1 MSFQAPGKF
10 AHSQSRQAREITQH
24 SPYRTYCCS
33 ARHALPCGASKFHVS
48 VTQTTPVHHGTLEAL
63 SSFNDCLH
71 TRRSL
76 QLNLRSPSA
85 MHGMMGGGTTLC
97 TTELDS
103 RQPKLKT
110 RAPAPPGSP
119 TVHVRIHTH
128 KPEGTDV
135 NTCCASSCAPCISPI
150 HLAQRFLSEAREL
163 LKRQKAH
170 AGSARLQPCPWPM
183 GGHFS

>member
-103 RQPKLKT
+103 RQPKLKR

-119 TVHVRIHTH
+119 TVHNVGTLLLWGPFSTHTL
-128 KPEGTDV
+128 PSRPPGRPQGELLLL
-135 NTCCASSCAPCISPI
+135 ASSTCQNSHP
-150 HLAQRFLSEAREL
+150 Q
-163 LKRQKAH
+163 
-170 AGSARLQPCPWPM
+170 AGRD
-183 GGHFS
+183 